1 MNADTISADIILA
14 AVMFAK
20 DKNSAGLTV
29 STKLDVVNFG
39 AVEDELLA
47 LLLAMSLPS
56 FLSFSFSFSP
66 SLVLSSF
73 FSFSLESLITEL
85 EPEGG
90 GKSSLVAVPFE
101 PTKIR
106 RRCQ

>member
-1 MNADTISADIILA
+1 MILA
-14 AVMFAK
+14 ASLFEK
-20 DKNSAGLTV
+20 DKTSAGLTV

-56 FLSFSFSFSP
+56 FLSFSFSFSA
-66 SLVLSSF
+66 SLIFSSF
-73 FSFSLESLITEL
+73 FSLSLESLITEL
-85 EPEGG
+85 EPDGG

-101 PTKIR
+101 PAKIR
-106 RRCQ
+106 RRHQ